1 MKLIFIV
8 NPAAKNGRARN
19 VWRKLEKLLQNRN
32 IPHDVLFTAKAGDG
46 TTLARNVLA
55 RESGR
60 VMIVAVGGDGTIH
73 EVINGIESR
82 DDVVI
87 GYIPAGT
94 GNDFARGTTISRHA
108 EKALHHLLSHPPVS
122 RYDIGTY
129 SGSQISEGQ
138 FVNNIG
144 CGFDAHIAQ
153 KVNASKWKPFF
164 NRLFLG
170 KFVYVFYLVKELF
183 FYQPTRIRLQVDGE
197 SYTFERAWFVTIA
210 NHPYYGGGMKIAPF
224 AKADDGALD
233 VVVVHNV
240 SRLKI
245 LLLFVTVFW
254 GGHQKMKEVTMVVG
268 KEIHVDADDILP
280 LHADGESIGAGNITV
295 SAGKTIHIIA
305 NGSINTT
312 DE

>member
-94 GNDFARGTTISRHA
+94 GNDFARGGR
-108 EKALHHLLSHPPVS
+108 
-122 RYDIGTY
+122 
-129 SGSQISEGQ
+129 
-138 FVNNIG
+138 
-144 CGFDAHIAQ
+144 
-153 KVNASKWKPFF
+153 
-164 NRLFLG
+164 
-170 KFVYVFYLVKELF
+170 
-183 FYQPTRIRLQVDGE
+183 
-197 SYTFERAWFVTIA
+197 
-210 NHPYYGGGMKIAPF
+210 
-224 AKADDGALD
+224 
-233 VVVVHNV
+233 
-240 SRLKI
+240 
-245 LLLFVTVFW
+245 
-254 GGHQKMKEVTMVVG
+254 GH
-268 KEIHVDADDILP
+268 
-280 LHADGESIGAGNITV
+280 
-295 SAGKTIHIIA
+295 
-305 NGSINTT
+305 
-312 DE
+312 